1 MMIRDVLTETYA
13 ALSGNKARSGLTMLG
28 IVIGISSVI
37 ALVGVGQGATSSV
50 TSSIANLGTNLLTIS
65 PGASRNA
72 GPVSGGFGSATTLTQ
87 ADATAIKSEISDV
100 SAVAVELSR
109 RYQVTY
115 KGNNTNT
122 QVIGT
127 EASYAGIRNVT
138 LSTGA
143 FITDQQNKDYA
154 KVAVIG
160 PTVRDDLFG
169 VDADAIGM
177 TIKINKIQ
185 FKVIGVTASKGG
197 SGFNNTD
204 QYIYV
209 PVSSAQRFLAGK
221 TSISSIDVQAA
232 NQKVMSTAKQEITT
246 LLLSRH
252 NITDST
258 SADFTVV
265 NQADLASSLSSV
277 SSTLTLLLG
286 AIAGISLLVGGIGIM
301 NMMLTSVTE
310 RTREIGL
317 RKAIG
322 AKSGD
327 ISFQFLTE
335 AVTLTFVGGIVGVL
349 LGWGVAVGLTMAGII
364 TATVTWTSVW
374 LAFGVSALVGIIFG
388 YYPARR
394 AAKLKP
400 IEALEYE

>member
-1 MMIRDVLTETYA
+1 MMIRDLLTETYA

-50 TSSIANLGTNLLTIS
+50 TSNIAALGTNLLTIS

-72 GPVSGGFGSATTLTQ
+72 GPVSGGFGSATTLTA
-87 ADATAIKSEISDV
+87 ADADAIANELSDV

-115 KGNNTNT
+115 KGSNTNT

-127 EASYAGIRNVT
+127 EASYADIRNVSVASGT
-138 LSTGA
+138 
-143 FITDQQNKDYA
+143 FITDQQQKDYA

-185 FKVIGVTASKGG
+185 FKIVGVTTAKGG

-209 PVSSAQRFLAGK
+209 PISTAQRFLAGK
-221 TSISSIDVQAA
+221 ASISSIDVQAVSD
-232 NQKVMSTAKQEITT
+232 KVTSTVKEEITA
-246 LLLSRH
+246 LLLTRH
-252 NITDST
+252 NISDST
-258 SADFTVV
+258 AADFTVV
-265 NQADLASSLSSV
+265 NQADLVSSLSSV
-277 SSTLTLLLG
+277 TNTLSLLLG
-286 AIAGISLLVGGIGIM
+286 AIAGISLVVGGIGIM

-322 AKSGD
+322 AKSRD
-327 ISFQFLTE
+327 ISMQFLTE
-335 AVTLTFVGGIVGVL
+335 AVTLTFIGGVVGIF
-349 LGWGVAVGLTMAGII
+349 LGWGVAWGVTTAGLV
-364 TATVTWTSVW
+364 TAKVTWTSVG
-374 LAFGVSALVGIIFG
+374 LAFGVAALVGVVFG

-394 AAKLKP
+394 AARLKP
-400 IEALEYE
+400 IEALKYE

>member
-1 MMIRDVLTETYA
+1 MIRDVLSETYA
-13 ALSGNKARSGLTMLG
+13 ALSGNKSRSGLTMLG

-37 ALVGVGQGATSSV
+37 ALVGVGQGSTSSV
-50 TSSIANLGTNLLTIS
+50 TSSIANLGTNLLTVS

-87 ADATAIKSEISDV
+87 ADAAAIKSEISDV
-100 SAVAVELSR
+100 AALAVELSR

-127 EASYAGIRNVT
+127 ESSYAGIRNVSV
-138 LSTGA
+138 STGS
-143 FITDQQNKDYA
+143 FITDQQVKDYA

-169 VDADAIGM
+169 VDADAVGM

-185 FKVIGVTASKGG
+185 FKIIGVTTSKGG

-209 PVSSAQRFLAGK
+209 PVSAAQRFLAGK
-221 TSISSIDVQAA
+221 TSISSIDVQATSE
-232 NQKVMSTAKQEITT
+232 KVMSSTKQEITT
-246 LLLSRH
+246 LLLARH
-252 NITDST
+252 NITDAT
-258 SADFTVV
+258 AADFSVV

-277 SSTLTLLLG
+277 TSTLTLLLG

-335 AVTLTFVGGIVGVL
+335 AVTLTFVGGIIGVV
-349 LGWGVAVGLTMAGII
+349 LGWGVAVGLTKAGVI

-374 LAFGVSALVGIIFG
+374 LAFGVAALVGIIFG

-400 IEALEYE
+400 IEALKYE

>member
-400 IEALEYE
+400 IEALKYE

>member
-1 MMIRDVLTETYA
+1 MMIRDLLTETYA

-50 TSSIANLGTNLLTIS
+50 TSNIAALGTNLLTIS

-87 ADATAIKSEISDV
+87 ADAEAIANELSDV

-115 KGNNTNT
+115 KGSNTNT

-127 EASYAGIRNVT
+127 ESSYAGIRNVAVSSGT
-138 LSTGA
+138 
-143 FITDQQNKDYA
+143 FITDQQQKDYA

-169 VDADAIGM
+169 IDAEAIGM

-185 FKVIGVTASKGG
+185 FKVVGVTTAKGG

-209 PVSSAQRFLAGK
+209 PISTAQRFLAGK
-221 TSISSIDVQAA
+221 TSISSIDVQATSE
-232 NQKVMSTAKQEITT
+232 KVTSTAKEEITA
-246 LLLSRH
+246 LLLTRH
-252 NITDST
+252 NISDST
-258 SADFTVV
+258 AADFTVV
-265 NQADLASSLSSV
+265 NQADLVSSLSSV
-277 SSTLTLLLG
+277 TNTLSLLLG

-322 AKSGD
+322 AKSSD
-327 ISFQFLTE
+327 ISMQFLTE
-335 AVTLTFVGGIVGVL
+335 AVTLTFIGGVIGIF
-349 LGWGVAVGLTMAGII
+349 LGWGVAWGVTTAGLV
-364 TATVTWTSVW
+364 TAKVTWTSVG
-374 LAFGVSALVGIIFG
+374 LAFGVAALVGIIFG

-394 AAKLKP
+394 AARLKP
-400 IEALEYE
+400 IEALKYE

>member
-1 MMIRDVLTETYA
+1 MFSDVVTETYS

-50 TSSIANLGTNLLTIS
+50 TSNIAALGTNLLTVS
-65 PGASRNA
+65 PGASRGA

-100 SAVAVELSR
+100 SSVAVELSR
-109 RYQVTY
+109 RYQITY
-115 KGNNTNT
+115 KGSNTNT

-127 EASYAGIRNVT
+127 ESSYAGIRNVAVD
-138 LSTGA
+138 SGS
-143 FITDQQNKDYA
+143 FITDQNVKDYA

-169 VDADAIGM
+169 VDADAVGM
-177 TIKINKIQ
+177 IIKINKIQ
-185 FKVIGVTASKGG
+185 FKVIGVTAAKGG

-209 PVSSAQRFLAGK
+209 PISSAQRFLAGR
-221 TSISSIDVQAA
+221 TSISSIDVQAV
-232 NQKVMSTAKQEITT
+232 NDKVTDAAKQQITT
-246 LLLSRH
+246 LLLARH
-252 NITDST
+252 NITDET
-258 SADFTVV
+258 AADFSVV

-277 SSTLTLLLG
+277 TNTLSLLLG
-286 AIAGISLLVGGIGIM
+286 SIAGISLLVGGIGIM

-322 AKSGD
+322 AKSSD
-327 ISFQFLTE
+327 ISYQFLAE
-335 AVTLTFVGGIVGVL
+335 AVTLTIVGGVIGVL
-349 LGWGVAVGLTMAGII
+349 LGWGIAYGVTTAGLI
-364 TATVTWTSVW
+364 TAKVTWTSVG
-374 LAFGVSALVGIIFG
+374 LAFGVAALVGIIFG

-394 AAKLKP
+394 AARLKP
-400 IEALEYE
+400 IEALKYE

>member
-1 MMIRDVLTETYA
+1 MMIRDVLSETYA
-13 ALSGNKARSGLTMLG
+13 ALSGNKSRSGLTMLG

-37 ALVGVGQGATSSV
+37 ALVGVGQGSTSSV
-50 TSSIANLGTNLLTIS
+50 TSSIANLGTNLLTVS

-87 ADATAIKSEISDV
+87 ADAAAIKSEISDV
-100 SAVAVELSR
+100 AALAVELSR

-127 EASYAGIRNVT
+127 ESSYAGIRNVSV
-138 LSTGA
+138 STGS
-143 FITDQQNKDYA
+143 FITDQQVKDYA

-169 VDADAIGM
+169 VDADAVGM

-185 FKVIGVTASKGG
+185 FKIIGVTTSKGG

-209 PVSSAQRFLAGK
+209 PVSAAQRFLAGK
-221 TSISSIDVQAA
+221 TSISSIDVQATSE
-232 NQKVMSTAKQEITT
+232 KVMSSTKQEITT
-246 LLLSRH
+246 LLLARH
-252 NITDST
+252 NITDAT
-258 SADFTVV
+258 AADFSVV

-277 SSTLTLLLG
+277 TSTLTLLLG

-335 AVTLTFVGGIVGVL
+335 AVTLTFVGGIIGVV
-349 LGWGVAVGLTMAGII
+349 LGWGVAVGLTKAGVI

-374 LAFGVSALVGIIFG
+374 LAFGVAALVGIIFG

-400 IEALEYE
+400 IEALKYE

>member
-1 MMIRDVLTETYA
+1 MMIRDLLTETYA

-50 TSSIANLGTNLLTIS
+50 TSNIAALGTNLLTVS

-72 GPVSGGFGSATTLTQ
+72 GPVSGGFGSATTLTEG
-87 ADATAIKSEISDV
+87 DAEAIKTQTSDV

-127 EASYAGIRNVT
+127 ESSYADIRNV
-138 LSTGA
+138 SVSSGS
-143 FITDQQNKDYA
+143 FITDQQQKDFA

-169 VDADAIGM
+169 ADADAIGM

-185 FKVIGVTASKGG
+185 FKIVGVTTAKGG

-204 QYIYV
+204 QYIYI
-209 PVSSAQRFLAGK
+209 PLSAAQRFLAGK
-221 TSISSIDVQAA
+221 TSISSINVQAA
-232 NQKVMSTAKQEITT
+232 SEKVTSTVKQEITT
-246 LLLSRH
+246 LLLGRH
-252 NITDST
+252 NISDATA
-258 SADFTVV
+258 ADFTVV

-277 SSTLTLLLG
+277 TNTLSLLLG

-322 AKSGD
+322 AKSND
-327 ISFQFLTE
+327 ISMQFLTE
-335 AVTLTFVGGIVGVL
+335 AVTLTILGGLIGVL
-349 LGWGVAVGLTMAGII
+349 LGWGVAVGLTTAGVI
-364 TATVTWTSVW
+364 TATVTWTSIG
-374 LAFGVSALVGIIFG
+374 LAFGVAALVGIIFG

-400 IEALEYE
+400 IEALKYE

>member
-1 MMIRDVLTETYA
+1 MMISDLFAETYA

-37 ALVGVGQGATSSV
+37 VLVGVGQGATSSV
-50 TSSIANLGTNLLTIS
+50 TANIAALGTNLLTIS

-87 ADATAIKSEISDV
+87 ADATAIKEQISDV
-100 SAVAVELSR
+100 AALAVELSG

-127 EASYAGIRNVT
+127 ESSYAGIRNVT
-138 LSTGA
+138 VSIGS
-143 FITDQQNKDYA
+143 FITDQNVKDYA
-154 KVAVIG
+154 KAAVLG

-185 FKVIGVTASKGG
+185 FKVVGVTVSKGG

-204 QYIYV
+204 QYIYI
-209 PVSSAQRFLAGK
+209 PVSAAQRFLAGK
-221 TSISSIDVQAA
+221 TSISSIDVQAVS
-232 NQKVMSTAKQEITT
+232 QEVMATTKDEITS

-258 SADFTVV
+258 AADFTVV

-277 SSTLTLLLG
+277 TNTLSLLLG
-286 AIAGISLLVGGIGIM
+286 SIAGISLLVGGIGIM

-322 AKSGD
+322 AKRSD
-327 ISFQFLTE
+327 ISLQFLTE
-335 AVTLTFVGGIVGVL
+335 AVTLTVVGGIIGVL
-349 LGWGVAVGLTMAGII
+349 LGWGVAYGVTTAGVT
-364 TATVTWTSVW
+364 TATVTWTSVGM
-374 LAFGVSALVGIIFG
+374 AFGVAALVGIIFG

-394 AAKLKP
+394 AARLKP
-400 IEALEYE
+400 IEALKYE